1 MKLGEE
7 LKDMEGTEDVEF
19 TVSAGASGAPKEDS
33 CLILLECRGGARLS
47 DACGGAE
54 RRLRDGDSV
63 RFCEKEV
70 SVPCAET
77 EDGLDTCVVVVLT
90 NVPAASEPPSGGAL
104 PPSW

>member
-47 DACGGAE
+47 DACGGAA

-70 SVPCAET
+70 SVPSILVM
-77 EDGLDTCVVVVLT
+77 GLLDDFPL
-90 NVPAASEPPSGGAL
+90 SS
-104 PPSW
+104 SHRS